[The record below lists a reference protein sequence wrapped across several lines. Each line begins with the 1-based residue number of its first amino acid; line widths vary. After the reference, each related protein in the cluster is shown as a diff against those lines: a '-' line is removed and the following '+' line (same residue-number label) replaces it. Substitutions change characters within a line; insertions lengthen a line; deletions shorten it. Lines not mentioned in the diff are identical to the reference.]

1 MFDGPASARMAV
13 TEALT
18 NLVAA
23 DVACI
28 EDIKLSAN
36 WMAACG
42 SPGQDAVLYDTVS
55 AVSEFCQSVG
65 LSIPVGKD
73 SLSMRTRWEPT
84 ESDEPSREVISP
96 VSLIVT
102 AFAPVTDVKKT
113 LTPALRTDV
122 GPSTLI
128 LVDLGQGRKRMGGS
142 ILAQVAG
149 QVGETVP
156 DVTDGEL
163 LRTFFVTM
171 RALADS
177 GVVLAYHDRS
187 DGGLFTTVCEMA
199 FAGHCGVSI
208 NIDLLTIDPYA
219 EDWGAYNIK
228 PSQVAVQRDELTLKA
243 LFCEEAGAV
252 IQVPSAERDAV
263 MQVLRGAGLSKHANV
278 IGMVNTRDEV
288 EVYRDAKRIWGR
300 PRAVLGKAWSEVSM
314 RIASRRDNPI
324 CAQAEWDSWDD
335 VADPGLSAVVAFDP
349 QDDIAA
355 PFVSTG
361 ARPKVAVLREQGCNS
376 QIEMAWAFD
385 QAGFEAYDV
394 HMSDL
399 LTGRVRLDNFK
410 GLVAVGGFSYG
421 DVLGAGEGWARS
433 ILFNEALSTMFGAY
447 FARPDTFGLGV
458 CNGCQMLAALAPM
471 IPGAEH
477 WPRFTRNQSEKY
489 EARLSLVEVLPSPS
503 IFLSGMAGSR
513 LPVAVAHGEGFADF
527 RRQGDASKVLRAM
540 RFVDHH
546 GQATEAYPFNPNG
559 SPDGLTAVT
568 TVDGRFTALMPHPER
583 VTRNVMLS
591 WHPSVWGEKDSGG
604 SDSPWMRFFRQARVA
619 VG

>member
-1 MFDGPASARMAV
+1 
-13 TEALT
+13 
-18 NLVAA
+18 
-23 DVACI
+23 
-28 EDIKLSAN
+28 
-36 WMAACG
+36 
-42 SPGQDAVLYDTVS
+42 
-55 AVSEFCQSVG
+55 
-65 LSIPVGKD
+65 
-73 SLSMRTRWEPT
+73 
-84 ESDEPSREVISP
+84 
-96 VSLIVT
+96 
-102 AFAPVTDVKKT
+102 
-113 LTPALRTDV
+113 
-122 GPSTLI
+122 
-128 LVDLGQGRKRMGGS
+128 MGGS

-149 QVGETVP
+149 QVGEAVP
-156 DVTDGEL
+156 DVADGEL

-177 GVVLAYHDRS
+177 GIVLAYHDRS

-208 NIDLLTIDPYA
+208 NIDLLTIDPHA

-243 LFCEEAGAV
+243 LFCEEAGGV

-263 MQVLRGAGLSKHANV
+263 MQVLRGAGLSKYANV
-278 IGMVNTRDEV
+278 IGMVNARDEI

-300 PRAVLGKAWSEVSM
+300 PRAALGKAWSEVSM

-335 VADPGLSAVVAFDP
+335 AADPGLSAVVTFDP

-355 PFVSTG
+355 PFVAKG

-385 QAGFEAYDV
+385 KAGFEAHDV

-399 LTGRVRLDNFK
+399 QTGRVRLEDFK

-433 ILFNEALSTMFGAY
+433 ILFNEALSAMFGAY

-527 RRQGDASKVLRAM
+527 RRQGDASNVLRAM

-568 TVDGRFTALMPHPER
+568 TADGRFTALMPHPER

-591 WHPSVWGEKDSGG
+591 WHPRLWGEKDSGG
-604 SDSPWMRFFRQARVA
+604 SYSPWMRFFRQARVA